1 MRSSY
6 PKRGDAQTIALRV
19 IGWIVAETGR
29 AERFLAMT
37 GLDGDQLRA
46 GLSGKAIPLA
56 AMDFLLGHSPSRSQT
71 SSRAT
76 GSRLS
81 LWRKASSNAV
91 PKVKCIR

>member
-56 AMDFLLGHSPSRSQT
+56 AMDFLLGHEPDLIACAADLGETPQALVAAREGL
-71 SSRAT
+71 A
-76 GSRLS
+76 
-81 LWRKASSNAV
+81 A
-91 PKVKCIR
+91 